1 MLLLFMARLSG
12 SPMSNG
18 MHLARQL
25 LLSESGVGNLK
36 QTHVDIRIVITL
48 SEALFSLP
56 TLSASKSSPLAVSVP
71 YLDTQ
76 KEICWSLAGAGRS
89 SEPAQSLC

>member
-1 MLLLFMARLSG
+1 MN
-12 SPMSNG
+12 NG
-18 MHLARQL
+18 THLARQL
-25 LLSESGVGNLK
+25 LLSEAGVGNLK
-36 QTHVDIRIVITL
+36 QTHADIRILITL

-56 TLSASKSSPLAVSVP
+56 TLNASKSSPLAASLP

-76 KEICWSLAGAGRS
+76 KEICWSLAGAGHS